1 MPGIKKLSEMSISE
15 IVQNATQKSIII
27 NEDSINEVCI
37 KLLVVKNKI
46 RDLENENERL
56 KKVLNSQ

>member
-46 RDLENENERL
+46 RDIENENERL
-56 KKVLNSQ
+56 RNVLNS

>member
-46 RDLENENERL
+46 RDIENENERL
-56 KKVLNSQ
+56 RKVLNS

>member
-1 MPGIKKLSEMSISE
+1 MSGIKKLSEMSISE

-27 NEDSINEVCI
+27 NEDSMNEVCI

-46 RDLENENERL
+46 RDIENENERL
-56 KKVLNSQ
+56 RKVLNS

>member
-1 MPGIKKLSEMSISE
+1 MSGIKKLSEMSISE

-46 RDLENENERL
+46 RDIENENERL
-56 KKVLNSQ
+56 RKVLNS

>member
-1 MPGIKKLSEMSISE
+1 MSGIKKLSEMSISE

-46 RDLENENERL
+46 RDIENENERL
-56 KKVLNSQ
+56 RNVLNS